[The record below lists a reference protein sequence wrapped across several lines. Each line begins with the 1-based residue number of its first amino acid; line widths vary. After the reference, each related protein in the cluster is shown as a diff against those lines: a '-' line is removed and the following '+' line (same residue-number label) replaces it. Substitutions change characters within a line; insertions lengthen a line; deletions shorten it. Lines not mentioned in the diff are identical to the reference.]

1 MEKILTCKICGN
13 KTDNIPFKAK
23 ELMLGLQHEF
33 NYFECSNCS
42 CLQIEKVPENVS
54 EYYASDY
61 ISFNKY
67 EFSTRLTWFRSFTKK
82 KLAGYYSGKF
92 NLVGYLLGFFYP
104 NPFLWIVSNVAN
116 FNSRILDV
124 GCGNGKHILSMQRS
138 GYQDLTGIDPYI
150 VKDVIYDNG
159 VSIYKKDL
167 FDLTGQFDLIMLNHS
182 FEHMD
187 SPLKVLEKLKTLLT
201 KDGYILI
208 RIPVASSFA
217 WRKYR
222 TNWIQLDAPRHFF
235 LHTTKSMAIL
245 TEQSG
250 LEIKKINFES
260 TSFQFTGSEKYLRG
274 LKYEDVDTLFSTEQ
288 IKAFDAEAKHL
299 NKIND
304 GDTACFYLKIGN
316 VKF

>member
-1 MEKILTCKICGN
+1 MEKIHTCKICGN

-23 ELMLGLQHEF
+23 ELMLGLKHEF
-33 NYFECSNCS
+33 NYFECSNCLS
-42 CLQIEKVPENVS
+42 LQIENIPENVS
-54 EYYASDY
+54 DYYASDY
-61 ISFNKY
+61 ISFNKH
-67 EFSTRLTWFRSFTKK
+67 EFSKKLTWFRSFTKR
-82 KLAGYYSGKF
+82 KLASYYSGNF
-92 NLVGYLLGFFYP
+92 NLEGYLLSFFYP
-104 NPFLWIVSNVAN
+104 NPFPWIVSKVAN
-116 FNSRILDV
+116 FNSRILDI

-138 GYQDLTGIDPYI
+138 GYKNLTGIDPYI

-167 FDLTGQFDLIMLNHS
+167 FDLTGQFDMIMLNHS

-187 SPLKVLEKLKTLLT
+187 SPLKVLEKLKTLLS

-208 RIPVASSFA
+208 RIPVSNSFA

-235 LHTTKSMAIL
+235 LHTTKSMTIL

-250 LEIKKINFES
+250 LEIENIIYES

-274 LKYEDVDTLFSTEQ
+274 LKYEDADTFFSPEQ

-299 NKIND
+299 NEIND
-304 GDTACFYLKIGN
+304 GDTACFYLKKSN
-316 VKF
+316 L